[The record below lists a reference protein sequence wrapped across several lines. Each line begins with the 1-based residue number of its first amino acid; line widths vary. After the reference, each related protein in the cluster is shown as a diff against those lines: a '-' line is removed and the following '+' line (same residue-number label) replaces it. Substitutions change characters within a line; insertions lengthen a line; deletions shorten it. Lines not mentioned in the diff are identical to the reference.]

1 MLLKSFIASA
11 GLISS
16 AARTFA
22 TQPLQDYSLALRKAA
37 EVGSVDYEAPVKGEI
52 GLCAG
57 APPETFK
64 RPARIYVSSR
74 SSSQQGFGK
83 TLHDSSHG
91 PQWKIAFDTTGK
103 WENQLMGWTSTA
115 DPLENIGRA
124 TLFFYTKEEAM
135 AFCNKNGW
143 EYTVDMPNE
152 RKTTRSKR
160 YNTYGDNFSVKRK
173 GFPDN
178 SYLASRSNY

>member
-64 RPARIYVSSR
+64 RPVRR
-74 SSSQQGFGK
+74 
-83 TLHDSSHG
+83 
-91 PQWKIAFDTTGK
+91 W
-103 WENQLMGWTSTA
+103 
-115 DPLENIGRA
+115 
-124 TLFFYTKEEAM
+124 
-135 AFCNKNGW
+135 
-143 EYTVDMPNE
+143 
-152 RKTTRSKR
+152 
-160 YNTYGDNFSVKRK
+160 
-173 GFPDN
+173 
-178 SYLASRSNY
+178 